1 MEPPYFPIFKPK
13 FLKFNFL
20 GLNGSRLSTGGN
32 YPAAAFFAKLGASE
46 YAKASPAIEKNIKK
60 TGANIKNVFWYFVE

>member
-20 GLNGSRLSTGGN
+20 GLIGSRSSTGGN
-32 YPAAAFFAKLGASE
+32 FPAATFFAKLGASE
-46 YAKASPAIEKNIKK
+46 YAKALPAIEKKIKK
-60 TGANIKNVFWYFVE
+60 IGANIKNVF